1 MNAAELFDF
10 SLGRILELVY
20 ERRHL
25 ARHEIADEVGLTRTT
40 VSKAVAVLMNKG
52 VIGEGN
58 RRQASSRGG
67 PRPIPLTLNA
77 HAVNFIGI
85 DIRREKITAA
95 RIDLGGA
102 LQKVLVREMAPDAS
116 TPDFTAAIEGAIVE
130 LKSQAIEPVVA
141 IGVGSIGP
149 VDTHAG
155 VIRSTYFKQLEFL
168 PIVSELERRFGIP
181 VALRIGSVMGAYGEA
196 CIAAARATGAPKS
209 VAFVMVDY
217 GGIGLGLI
225 SGGSAWLTDHGGV
238 GELGHVVVDLNGP
251 KCECGR
257 RGCLVEYASGRV
269 LVKQLGY
276 HGRNGES
283 EHSWLAQ
290 VAVDAES
297 GDRRVQQA
305 VLKAGTFLGCGIAD
319 IDRLLRPE
327 RIVIG
332 ASHEHLAEW
341 YMRGVRAHLESL
353 PDSESGPKL
362 LDRLFLA
369 ASGSAA
375 IAYGAA
381 AMQLKHFL
389 RSPSRILDKLGEID
403 PAPTTLDERRRD
415 EASGKIVQI

>member
-1 MNAAELFDF
+1 MHEL
-10 SLGRILELVY
+10 
-20 ERRHL
+20 
-25 ARHEIADEVGLTRTT
+25 
-40 VSKAVAVLMNKG
+40 
-52 VIGEGN
+52 
-58 RRQASSRGG
+58 Q
-67 PRPIPLTLNA
+67 
-77 HAVNFIGI
+77 
-85 DIRREKITAA
+85 
-95 RIDLGGA
+95 
-102 LQKVLVREMAPDAS
+102 
-116 TPDFTAAIEGAIVE
+116 
-130 LKSQAIEPVVA
+130 
-141 IGVGSIGP
+141 
-149 VDTHAG
+149 
-155 VIRSTYFKQLEFL
+155 
-168 PIVSELERRFGIP
+168 RRFGTP
-181 VALRIGSVMGAYGEA
+181 AALRVGSVMGAYGEA
-196 CIAAARATGAPKS
+196 CIVAAQATARPKS

-238 GELGHVVVDLNGP
+238 GELGHVVVDLNGRQ
-251 KCECGR
+251 CVCGR

-305 VLKAGTFLGCGIAD
+305 VLKAGEFLGCGIAD
-319 IDRLLRPE
+319 VDRLLRPE

-332 ASHEHLAEW
+332 SSHEHLAEW
-341 YMRGVRAHLESL
+341 YMRGIRVYLERL

-369 ASGSAA
+369 ANGSAA

-389 RSPSRILDKLGEID
+389 RSPSRILETLGEID
-403 PAPTTLDERRRD
+403 RAPTRPDGKRRD
-415 EASGKIVQI
+415 ESRAKTLQL

>member
-1 MNAAELFDF
+1 VKAAELFD
-10 SLGRILELVY
+10 SSVGRILELVY
-20 ERRHL
+20 ERRQL

-40 VSKAVAVLMNKG
+40 VSKGVSVLINKG
-52 VIGEGN
+52 IVSEGDPG
-58 RRQASSRGG
+58 QASSRGG
-67 PRPIPLTLNA
+67 PRPIPLTLNP
-77 HAVNFIGI
+77 HSVNFIGV
-85 DIRREKITAA
+85 DIRREKITAVT
-95 RIDLGGA
+95 IDLGGA
-102 LQKVLVREMAPDAS
+102 LQKMIVREMAPDAS
-116 TPDFTAAIEGAIVE
+116 TTDFVAVIESAVVE
-130 LKSQAIEPVVA
+130 LKSHCTQRVVA

-149 VDTHAG
+149 VDANAG
-155 VIRSTYFKQLEFL
+155 VIRATYFKQLEFL
-168 PIVSELERRFGIP
+168 PIVSKLERRFGIS
-181 VALRIGSVMGAYGEA
+181 VALRVGSVMGAYGEA
-196 CIAAARATGAPKS
+196 CIVAAQATAGPKS

-238 GELGHVVVDLNGP
+238 GELGHVVVDLNGRQ
-251 KCECGR
+251 CVCGR

-276 HGRNGES
+276 HRRNGEW

-290 VAVDAES
+290 VAVDAEA

-305 VLKAGTFLGCGIAD
+305 VLKAGEFLGCGIVD

-332 ASHEHLAEW
+332 SSHEHLAEW
-341 YMRGVRAHLESL
+341 YMRGIRAHLASL
-353 PDSESGPKL
+353 PDSESGPRL

-369 ASGSAA
+369 ANGSAA

-389 RSPSRILDKLGEID
+389 RSPSRILDTLAEID
-403 PAPTTLDERRRD
+403 LTRTMPNTRCRDER
-415 EASGKIVQI
+415 SGKTLQI